1 MAGKDLSS
9 QIELIKSMVSIPRYF
24 EEVIVPQMP
33 DYYSDY
39 TVDFDARPVVK
50 CPLHGE
56 DTPSL
61 RYYEDTNT
69 FYCFGCRAGG
79 DVISLHRQ
87 FIQAISGKSPTFEES
102 VMYLYKY
109 FVQGKEDQA
118 SKMLGNK
125 IKSVGTTSGNTFKP
139 VGNTKVSLSRFGKYL
154 GDLES
159 TLSIEKGITEQ
170 EKLSILGLADN
181 MELLVSLDII
191 RVDDAIKSIKERLE
205 QSIESSMKNKEEEK

>member
-1 MAGKDLSS
+1 MAGKDLSG

-24 EEVIVPQMP
+24 EEVIIPQMP

-39 TVDFDARPVVK
+39 TVDFDAKPVVK

-61 RYYEDTNT
+61 RYYDDTNT

-87 FIQAISGKSPTFEES
+87 FIQAVSGKSPTFEES
-102 VMYLYKY
+102 VTYLYKY

-125 IKSVGTTSGNTFKP
+125 IKPVGTTSGNTFKP

-154 GDLES
+154 ADLES
-159 TLSIEKGITEQ
+159 MLSIEKEITEK
-170 EKLSILGLADN
+170 EKLSVLSLADN
-181 MELLVSLDII
+181 MELLVSLDIVK
-191 RVDDAIKSIKERLE
+191 VDDAIKSIKESLE
-205 QSIESSMKNKEEEK
+205 QAIENNMKIKEVKK